1 MVLWHEILSFQYVT
15 FEIWKWIIWDFI
27 CTLNNNIF
35 KLNLVYIY
43 IYIYIYIYTARFA
56 LLICY
61 GFNSLSTII
70 CYGFNSVAYLW
81 MFLMVFY
88 GKCKWTLVV
97 FWAHLVKA
105 IWQTFRSQFHIF
117 VGYLGIN
124 SFAEEVLK
132 SFSGRRNVLEQPVF
146 GFTNSLLYSLEE
158 ESRKLRVLISWVLIL
173 LSKLIALWRCSY
185 EVPKTIFILYWIHL

>member
-1 MVLWHEILSFQYVT
+1 MLYNF
-15 FEIWKWIIWDFI
+15 
-27 CTLNNNIF
+27 
-35 KLNLVYIY
+35 
-43 IYIYIYIYTARFA
+43 
-56 LLICY
+56 
-61 GFNSLSTII
+61 
-70 CYGFNSVAYLW
+70 YL
-81 MFLMVFY
+81 FVDVPGEFFY
-88 GKCKWTLVV
+88 GTSKKILVV

-185 EVPKTIFILYWIHL
+185 EVPKTIFILNSFVEGHVIKKNQVWSWCLWLVSRPKSGYFFGKYASKFWNHFHAEIIP